1 MFSRLKNYKDL
12 FFVFVWRELL
22 IRYKQT
28 AIGVLWALIQ
38 PLSMMALF
46 VLVFGVVLKV
56 DTGDFPRPLF
66 YFAGLVPW
74 TMFSAS
80 VNASINSLTDHR
92 DLITKIYFPREL
104 IVFSKISVFVSDFFI
119 SFVLLMGMLFFYD
132 VPFTLNFLWVIP
144 LCVLLFLFTA
154 SMCLLL
160 GTINVYY
167 RDVKL
172 ASGFLLQAWFF
183 ASPVFYSIDTVSL
196 KMKLILF
203 LNPLTYIIENFRRVL
218 IEERGIV
225 LWQFAIEAGFV
236 IFFFVFAY
244 KFFLRFERSFA
255 DVI

>member
-1 MFSRLKNYKDL
+1 MLKRLTNFRDL

-28 AIGVLWALIQ
+28 AIGMLWALIQ
-38 PLSMMALF
+38 PLSMMILF
-46 VLVFGVVLKV
+46 VVVFGLVLNI
-56 DTGDFPRPLF
+56 TTNGCPRALF

-74 TMFSAS
+74 TFFSAS

-92 DLITKIYFPREL
+92 DLITKIYFPRE
-104 IVFSKISVFVSDFFI
+104 IIIFSRISVFISDFFI
-119 SFVLLMGMLFFYD
+119 SIVLLTGMLFFYKI
-132 VPFTLNFLWVIP
+132 PFTLNSLWAIP
-144 LCVLLFLFTA
+144 LSALLFLFTA
-154 SMCLLL
+154 SICLLF

-167 RDVKL
+167 RDVRL

-196 KMKLILF
+196 KMKFLLF

-225 LWQFAIEAGFV
+225 PWQFAVETGFV
-236 IFFFVFAY
+236 IAFFIIAY
-244 KFFLRFERSFA
+244 KFFIHFERSFA

>member
-1 MFSRLKNYKDL
+1 MINRLSNHRDL

-28 AIGVLWALIQ
+28 SIGVLWALIQ
-38 PLSMMALF
+38 PLCMMALF
-46 VLVFGVVLKV
+46 VIVFGHVLNIN
-56 DTGDFPRPLF
+56 TNGYPRSLF

-74 TMFSAS
+74 TLFSAS

-104 IVFSKISVFVSDFFI
+104 IIFSRISVFVTDFFI
-119 SFVLLMGMLFFYD
+119 SIMLFSGMLFFFD
-132 VPFTLNFLWVIP
+132 IPFSLTSLWAIP
-144 LCVLLFLFTA
+144 LFILLVLLTA
-154 SMCLLL
+154 SVCLLFA
-160 GTINVYY
+160 TINVYY
-167 RDVKL
+167 RDMRL

-196 KMKLILF
+196 KMKLLLF

-225 LWQFAIEAGFV
+225 PWQFAIEASFV
-236 IFFFVFAY
+236 MVLFIISY
-244 KFFLRFERSFA
+244 KFFIRCERSFA